1 MCEIISATTMAYI
14 SIASAAVSVYATQQS
29 AKAQRGAIKAQQES
43 EREEV
48 HARAEEELGQR
59 IRQSRERRARARV
72 AAGESGALGASFAAS
87 LNQSLSDQD
96 YNAALVSKNAAFAQR
111 GIDDRANVAL
121 SQIRD
126 PSALEAG
133 LQIASAGLAGYQT
146 GLGIENLRSTAD
158 AGRVAVDM
166 VDASGNL
173 AQSVDAGTAA
183 ADLASSM
190 PPPGYA

>member
-1 MCEIISATTMAYI
+1 MCEPISATTMAYI
-14 SIASAAVSVYATQQS
+14 SIASAAVGVYAQHQT

-48 HARAEEELGQR
+48 HAKAEEDLGQR

-96 YNAALVSKNAAFAQR
+96 YDAALVSKNSAFAQR

-133 LQIASAGLAGYQT
+133 LQIATAGINGYRT
-146 GLGIENLRSTAD
+146 GLGIEALQSTAD
-158 AGRVAVDM
+158 AGRVATDM
-166 VDASGNL
+166 TDAAGNL
-173 AQSVDAGTAA
+173 TQSVDIGTAI
-183 ADLASSM
+183 ADAPPL
-190 PPPGYA
+190 PPGYA

>member
-1 MCEIISATTMAYI
+1 MCEPISATTMAYI
-14 SIASAAVSVYATQQS
+14 SIASAAVGVYAQQQT
-29 AKAQRGAIKAQQES
+29 AKAQRGAIKAQQEN

-48 HARAEEELGQR
+48 GAKAEEELGQR

-87 LNQSLSDQD
+87 INQSLSDQD
-96 YNAALVSKNAAFAQR
+96 YNAAVISKNAAFAQR

-133 LQIASAGLAGYQT
+133 LQIATAGINGYRT
-146 GLGIENLRSTAD
+146 GLGIENLQSAAD
-158 AGRVAVDM
+158 SGRVAVDM
-166 VDASGNL
+166 VDSAGNL
-173 AQSVDAGTAA
+173 ADSVDAGTAA
-183 ADLASSM
+183 ADAASSM
-190 PPPGYA
+190 PLPGYA